1 MSEDRLERIRDRIIT
16 MRKRLAEFPWKDW
29 DAGRV
34 AELVDE
40 EEYLISE
47 VKRLRKALE
56 QISEGKGRFSM
67 DHFEHCRNTVED
79 MKALAV
85 KALAPAPLECPHGM
99 STQIA
104 KDHGCDE
111 CLNEESDNA

>member
-47 VKRLRKALE
+47 VEQLREKYKVHENKYAVPLVWKSDSRPGQEFEGFVVGVDEGAGIRALVQENATLMEEVKRLQYFAP
-56 QISEGKGRFSM
+56 EG
-67 DHFEHCRNTVED
+67 E
-79 MKALAV
+79 
-85 KALAPAPLECPHGM
+85 
-99 STQIA
+99 
-104 KDHGCDE
+104 
-111 CLNEESDNA
+111 